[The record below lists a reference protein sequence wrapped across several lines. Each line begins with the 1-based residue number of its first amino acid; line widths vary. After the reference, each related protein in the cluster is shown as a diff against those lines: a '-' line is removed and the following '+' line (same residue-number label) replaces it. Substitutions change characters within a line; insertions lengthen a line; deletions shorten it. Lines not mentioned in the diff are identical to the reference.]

1 MNFLSNAFS
10 LLEVDADDD
19 QLNNAPSSSSKRKSL
34 STPNNSGKN
43 KKKVNGS
50 NVMEKKEKQN
60 GKNLVISSSE
70 ECKMP
75 LVWIDL
81 EMTGLNTEVDRILEI
96 ACIITDGNLTKSVEV
111 LLYLGNF
118 SVIHDSRLR
127 FPV

>member
-19 QLNNAPSSSSKRKSL
+19 QLNNAPSSSSKR
-34 STPNNSGKN
+34 KN

-81 EMTGLNTEVDRILEI
+81 EMTGLNTEVNRILEI

-111 LLYLGNF
+111 LLYLGHF